1 MDFLKAYLKRYF
13 ILYLLVGVLFVGG
26 ARLLDRSVEVM
37 NQAVP
42 GRSTIVIDPGHGGE
56 DGGATSCT
64 GALESQINLEIS
76 LKLHD
81 LLHLLGYRTSLIRS
95 TDTAVY
101 TEGESI
107 AQKKVSDLKHRVEM
121 VNAIPNAVLVSIHQN
136 HFPEAQYHGAQVFY
150 APTEGSRAMAENLQA
165 LLIETVNPGSKR
177 ACKPADGVYL
187 MQKITC
193 PGILVECGFL
203 SNPDEEALL
212 RTPDYQLKICCVI
225 ARSLNSK

>member
-1 MDFLKAYLKRYF
+1 MDYLKAYLKRYCIF
-13 ILYLLVGVLFVGG
+13 YLLVGVLFVGG
-26 ARLLDRSVEVM
+26 ASLLDRSVAVM
-37 NQAVP
+37 SLAVP
-42 GRSTIVIDPGHGGE
+42 AKTTIVIDPGHGGE
-56 DGGATSCT
+56 DGGATSCS

-76 LKLHD
+76 LKLRD
-81 LLHLLGYRTSLIRS
+81 LLHLLGYHSSMIRS

-101 TEGESI
+101 TEGDTI

-121 VNAIPNAVLVSIHQN
+121 VNAIPNAILVSIHQN
-136 HFPEAQYHGAQVFY
+136 HFPEAKYHGAQVFY
-150 APTEGSRAMAENLQA
+150 APTEESRDMAENLQA
-165 LLIETVNPGSKR
+165 LLVETVNPGSKR

-187 MQKITC
+187 MQKINC

-203 SNPDEEALL
+203 SNPEEEALL

>member
-187 MQKITC
+187 MQKINC

-203 SNPDEEALL
+203 SNPEEETLL
-212 RTPDYQLKICCVI
+212 RSADYQLKICCVI
-225 ARSLNSK
+225 AKSLRSK